1 MNEMQ
6 IEHTLKRGISGF
18 GVLADAKAE
27 ALLARILNEV
37 DFAQQD
43 ANEEDARDLNDDE
56 LEMLAAAGVPRV
68 NPNQRRVYP

>member
-6 IEHTLKRGISGF
+6 IEHTLKRSISGF